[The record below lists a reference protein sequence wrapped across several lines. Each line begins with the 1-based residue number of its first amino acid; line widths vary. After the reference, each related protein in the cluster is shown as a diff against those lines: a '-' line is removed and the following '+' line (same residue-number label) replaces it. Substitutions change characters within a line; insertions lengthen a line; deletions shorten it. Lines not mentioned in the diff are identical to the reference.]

1 MEYKPHPYQEH
12 ATLRILEN
20 EAYALFLEMGL
31 GKTVATL
38 TAIDLLLNDLF
49 DVKKVLVI
57 APLRVAQ
64 DTWPREIE
72 KWDHLKHLT
81 VSKILGTV
89 TDRQAALKKKADI
102 YIINREN
109 VVWLVET
116 LRDKWDFDMLVIDEL
131 SSFKSPTAKRFRA
144 LRKVRPLCKRV
155 VGLTGTP
162 APNGYMDLWSEIY
175 LLDRG
180 ERLGKTLTTYR
191 DCYFKPGR
199 RNGHIIYEWTL
210 RPEGK
215 KIIDENLSD
224 ICTSMRAVDWLTMP
238 ERIDIEHYVE
248 MPDTVRK
255 KYDKF
260 KEDHVLKD
268 LDGEDIIGLNAAV
281 MSNKLLQL
289 ANGFLYD
296 ENKTAHEIH
305 RLKLDTLEELI
316 EAAQD
321 QPVLIN
327 YNYIEDEK
335 RILGKFPGAVTI
347 DSPDAINKWNRGELA
362 ILVCHP
368 QSAGHGLNLQYGG
381 HIIIWYGLPWSLEL
395 YQQANARIHRQG
407 QDKTVFVHHILTKD
421 TMDEAVMAAL
431 NSKNVTQ
438 EGLLE
443 AVKAQ
448 IGR

>member
-12 ATLRILEN
+12 ATKKILEN

-49 DVKKVLVI
+49 EVKKVLVI

-72 KWDHLKHLT
+72 KWDHLNHLT
-81 VSKILGTV
+81 VSKILGAV
-89 TDRQAALKKKADI
+89 TDRRAALKKKADI
-102 YIINREN
+102 YVINREN

-131 SSFKSPTAKRFRA
+131 SSFKSPSAKRFRA

-305 RLKLDTLEELI
+305 HLKLDTLEELI

-421 TMDEAVMAAL
+421 TMDEAVMTAL

-448 IGR
+448 IRR